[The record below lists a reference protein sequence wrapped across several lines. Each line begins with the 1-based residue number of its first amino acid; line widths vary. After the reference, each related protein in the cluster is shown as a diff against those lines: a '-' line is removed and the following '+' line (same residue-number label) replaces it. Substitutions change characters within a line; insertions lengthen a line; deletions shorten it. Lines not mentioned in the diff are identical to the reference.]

1 MVKNT
6 EGKVALKHFNSNPSR
21 PVQVGDVIYQS
32 TPQHNISLMWV
43 NETDVEKILNSP
55 ELRTKTCDC
64 GGGVSRPLFS
74 LANELDVSLFL
85 TGDRP
90 H

>member
-1 MVKNT
+1 MVKNE
-6 EGKVALKHFNSNPSR
+6 EGKVALRHWNSNPSR
-21 PVQVGDVIYQS
+21 PIQIGDTIYQS

-43 NETDVEKILNSP
+43 DESDVEKILNSP
-55 ELRTKTCDC
+55 ENKRKVCDC
-64 GGGVSRPLFS
+64 GGGTSGPRFH

>member
-1 MVKNT
+1 MVKNV
-6 EGKVALKHFNSNPSR
+6 EGKIAMKHHSTNPSR
-21 PVQVGDVIYQS
+21 PIQIGEKVYQAV
-32 TPQHNISLMWV
+32 PQFNISLMWV
-43 NETDVEKILNSP
+43 EETDVEKILNSP
-55 ELRTKTCDC
+55 EFKTKGCNC
-64 GGGVSRPLFS
+64 GGGVTKPLFT